1 MWSLQFDRVKKVRT
15 ADCPS
20 LSLFLFDA
28 DALES
33 IESSEPLELMD
44 SLRLHFFFLV

>member
-1 MWSLQFDRVKKVRT
+1 MWSQQFDRVKKYT
-15 ADCPS
+15 AN

-33 IESSEPLELMD
+33 I
-44 SLRLHFFFLV
+44 V